1 MKKRVESAEFKLIV
15 SGTHRDGSMVEGFS
29 YRLDAARANAFS
41 TNPDR
46 QAIIDFAGD
55 FQTISSA
62 LVVTVET
69 VVSTRRRSKS
79 LFKKTP
85 AAAVTAS
92 TV

>member
-29 YRLDAARANAFS
+29 YRLDAARAKAFS

-55 FQTISSA
+55 FQAIDRA
-62 LVVTVET
+62 VVVKEET
-69 VVSTRRRSKS
+69 VVSTRRSSKS
-79 LFKKTP
+79 LFKKMP
-85 AAAVTAS
+85 AAVVTAS